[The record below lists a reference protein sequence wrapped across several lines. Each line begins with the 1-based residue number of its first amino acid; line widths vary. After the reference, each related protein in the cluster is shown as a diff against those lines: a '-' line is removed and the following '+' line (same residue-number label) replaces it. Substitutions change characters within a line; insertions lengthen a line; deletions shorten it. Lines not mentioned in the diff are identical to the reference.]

1 MVYNARMQNGEP
13 IFELN
18 DAILE
23 RIIFAMEDQTKS
35 RVIDLRTGELVA
47 RPEGDLEL
55 HLAPPP
61 SWAPADGFR
70 LMETFCARVKNLE
83 LKRALMRSLSRGK
96 GVFKAFRLV
105 LADYP
110 QEDIQFREYKNALL
124 RRHVESWMDDMR
136 ESLGLARMGPEPDE
150 YEELIDEEFSLE
162 RRCLADSPFDLAA
175 LAEEAFIDALAW
187 LPTAIA
193 TYEKR
198 ELLDFLAA
206 NAEGGFIH
214 YIPDAG
220 GRPIAAAA
228 GTIAQSEGRALGILR
243 FLYVAKD
250 FRDLGLEF
258 RLLDSVGRAHRDQ
271 GVAATILSSLFV
283 RPELQAL
290 AGAKGLRVLGSQYLV
305 G

>member
-1 MVYNARMQNGEP
+1 MQNGEP

-47 RPEGDLEL
+47 RPEGELEL

-61 SWAPADGFR
+61 VWTPADGFR
-70 LMETFCARVKNLE
+70 LMESFCARIKNLE

-124 RRHVESWMDDMR
+124 RHHVESWMDDMR

-150 YEELIDEEFSLE
+150 YEELIDEEFALE
-162 RRCLADSPFDLAA
+162 RRGLADSPCDLAA
-175 LAEEAFIDALAW
+175 LAEESFLEALAW
-187 LPTAIA
+187 LPAAVA
-193 TYEKR
+193 TFEKR

-206 NAEGGFIH
+206 NSARGFIH
-214 YIPDAG
+214 FIPDAG

-228 GTIAQSEGRALGILR
+228 GAITQSEGRALGILR

-258 RLLDSVGRAHRDQ
+258 RLLESVGRAHREQ
-271 GVAATILSSLFV
+271 GVETTILSSLFV
-283 RPELQAL
+283 RPELQAV
-290 AGAKGLRVLGSQYLV
+290 AGAKGIRALGSQYLV

>member
-1 MVYNARMQNGEP
+1 MQNGEP

-47 RPEGDLEL
+47 RPEGELEL

-61 SWAPADGFR
+61 AWAPADGFR
-70 LMETFCARVKNLE
+70 LMESFCARIKNLE

-110 QEDIQFREYKNALL
+110 QEEISFREYKNALL

-136 ESLGLARMGPEPDE
+136 ESLGFARMEPEPEE
-150 YEELIDEEFSLE
+150 YEELIDEEFSVE
-162 RRCLADSPFDLAA
+162 RGALAGSPLDIAA
-175 LAEEAFIDALAW
+175 LAEESFLEALAW
-187 LPTAIA
+187 LPAA
-193 TYEKR
+193 VAAFEKR
-198 ELLDFLAA
+198 ELMDFLSA
-206 NAEGGFIH
+206 NAARGFIH
-214 YIPDAG
+214 YIPDES

-228 GTIAQSEGRALGILR
+228 GAITQSEGRALGILR

-258 RLLDSVGRAHRDQ
+258 RLLESVGRAHRDQ
-271 GVAATILSSLFV
+271 GVETTILSSLFV

-305 G
+305 E